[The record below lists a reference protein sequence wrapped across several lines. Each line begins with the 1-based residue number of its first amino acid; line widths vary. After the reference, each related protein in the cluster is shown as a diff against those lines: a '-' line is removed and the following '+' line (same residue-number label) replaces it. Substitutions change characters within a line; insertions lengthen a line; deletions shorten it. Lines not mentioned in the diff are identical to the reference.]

1 MRRGAADAV
10 RTQLPRYVR
19 VNTLLTTM
27 DAAVRRFRLA
37 GCAQYWNV
45 HHGIAL
51 NKRKVTAHTCRFQ
64 LSAPGDRRTE
74 TECARPTT
82 RWPVSIV

>member
-1 MRRGAADAV
+1 MECAVRRGAADAV

-37 GCAQYWNV
+37 GCAQ
-45 HHGIAL
+45 
-51 NKRKVTAHTCRFQ
+51 
-64 LSAPGDRRTE
+64 
-74 TECARPTT
+74 
-82 RWPVSIV
+82 